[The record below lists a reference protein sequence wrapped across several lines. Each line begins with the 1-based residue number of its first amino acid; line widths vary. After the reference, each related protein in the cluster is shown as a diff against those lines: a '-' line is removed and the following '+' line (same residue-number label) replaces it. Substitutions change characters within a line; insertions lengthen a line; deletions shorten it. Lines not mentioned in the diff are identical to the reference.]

1 MQVVGR
7 NVSAM
12 QAARFV
18 FNAAQ
23 VRFDLSIKKIRSV
36 QVVWEGK
43 GVELMAGIISS
54 YMGGWI
60 DEKGIGELIRNY
72 ASAIVSAWWDLADDL
87 VLSFTNLQPQY
98 PDWWLQS
105 KEVAYKDGPPPA
117 LPVPPPATDHGP

>member
-98 PDWWLQS
+98 PDWWG
-105 KEVAYKDGPPPA
+105 EVEEGW
-117 LPVPPPATDHGP
+117 G